1 MLNMEGN
8 KMEFKSP
15 QRKLVAFFKRSRD
28 GWKAKY
34 MNVKKELKKAGNQVR
49 AVEKSRAHWKE
60 VARQERVRCRELAR
74 EVEELKSGL
83 VCGR

>member
-15 QRKLVAFFKRSRD
+15 SRKLVAFFRRSRD

-34 MNVKKELKKAGNQVR
+34 MNVRKELKKASNQVR

-60 VARQERVRCRELAR
+60 VARQERARSRELAR
-74 EVEELKSGL
+74 EMEELKSGL
-83 VCGR
+83 ACSR